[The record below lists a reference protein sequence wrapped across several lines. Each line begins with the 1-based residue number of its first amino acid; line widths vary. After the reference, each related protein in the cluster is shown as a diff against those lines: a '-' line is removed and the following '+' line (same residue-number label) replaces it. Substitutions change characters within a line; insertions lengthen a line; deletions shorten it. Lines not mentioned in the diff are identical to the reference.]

1 MKVLYKILAI
11 IPLNKITATK
21 KMQKTELQTFPNP
34 MFRDLCLLEFAED
47 HLNPDEFIFFFYT
60 WDKLSVSL
68 GRSQRKSQYLIQE
81 CILKDTP
88 VTIRPSGG
96 KAVIHDGDI
105 CFTFIARQSHKHFGG
120 NLQESYTK
128 VSDYILN
135 ILNEHFTQNL
145 GWESDIEASNHTRVT
160 TKLKS
165 PQFQQ
170 DNEINT
176 TGELNK
182 STTEQARTDNQNC
195 FSQTTRSEGII
206 QHQGGNHKVL
216 GSAQMMYAS
225 CFLQQGS
232 ILINNK
238 NPHSKLSFDIPS
250 MSMTEVFNSGRNLN
264 LDNLIKALNKKSQ
277 NLFNT

>member
-1 MKVLYKILAI
+1 MKKA
-11 IPLNKITATK
+11 
-21 KMQKTELQTFPNP
+21 ELKTFPNP

-60 WDKLSVSL
+60 WDKPSVSL
-68 GRSQRKSQYLIQE
+68 GRSQRKSHDLIHE
-81 CILKDTP
+81 CVSADIP
-88 VTIRPSGG
+88 VSIRPSGG
-96 KAVIHDGDI
+96 KAVIHHGDI

-128 VSDYILN
+128 VLDYILK
-135 ILNEHFTQNL
+135 ILNEYFTQNL
-145 GWESDIEASNHTRVT
+145 GWESDIEDSNHTRVT

-232 ILINNK
+232 ILINK
-238 NPHSKLSFDIPS
+238 KSPHSKLSFDIPS
-250 MSMTEVFNSGRNLN
+250 ISMTEVLNSGGNLN
-264 LDNLIKALNKKSQ
+264 LDSLIKALNEKSQ
-277 NLFNT
+277 NSFNAYDNLQ

>member
-1 MKVLYKILAI
+1 MKKA
-11 IPLNKITATK
+11 
-21 KMQKTELQTFPNP
+21 ELKTFPNP

-60 WDKLSVSL
+60 WNKPSVSL
-68 GRSQRKSQYLIQE
+68 GRSQRKSHDLIHE
-81 CILKDTP
+81 CVSADIP
-88 VTIRPSGG
+88 ISIRPSGG

-128 VSDYILN
+128 VLDYILK
-135 ILNEHFTQNL
+135 ILNEYFTQNL
-145 GWESDIEASNHTRVT
+145 GWEGKIEASNYHKT
-160 TKLKS
+160 TASLH
-165 PQFQQ
+165 FHQ

-182 STTEQARTDNQNC
+182 RTTEQARTDNQNC
-195 FSQTTRSEGII
+195 FSQALGSEGII
-206 QHQGGNHKVL
+206 QYQGGNHKVL

-238 NPHSKLSFDIPS
+238 NPRSKLSFDIQS
-250 MSMTEVFNSGRNLN
+250 MSMTEVLNSGGNLN
-264 LDNLIKALNKKSQ
+264 LDNLIEALNKKSQ
-277 NLFNT
+277 NSFTA

>member
-1 MKVLYKILAI
+1 MKKA
-11 IPLNKITATK
+11 
-21 KMQKTELQTFPNP
+21 ELKTFPNP

-47 HLNPDEFIFFFYT
+47 HLNLDEFIFFFYT
-60 WDKLSVSL
+60 WDKPSVSL
-68 GRSQRKSQYLIQE
+68 GRSQRKSHDLIHE
-81 CILKDTP
+81 CVSADIP
-88 VTIRPSGG
+88 VSIRPSGG
-96 KAVIHDGDI
+96 KAVIHHGDI

-128 VSDYILN
+128 VLDYILK
-135 ILNEHFTQNL
+135 ILNEHFTQSL
-145 GWESDIEASNHTRVT
+145 GWEGKIKASNYHKTTTESNKKT
-160 TKLKS
+160 TK
-165 PQFQQ
+165 
-170 DNEINT
+170 
-176 TGELNK
+176 
-182 STTEQARTDNQNC
+182 QAKTDYQNC
-195 FSQTTRSEGII
+195 FSQALGSEGII
-206 QHQGGNHKVL
+206 KYQGDSYKVL

>member
-1 MKVLYKILAI
+1 MGKI
-11 IPLNKITATK
+11 K
-21 KMQKTELQTFPNP
+21 KTEFKTFHNP
-34 MFRDLCLLEFAED
+34 MFRDLCLLEFAEE

-60 WDKLSVSL
+60 WDKTSASL
-68 GRSQRKSQYLIQE
+68 GRSQRKSQDLIQE

-120 NLQESYTK
+120 NLQESYSK
-128 VSDYILN
+128 VLDYILK
-135 ILNEHFTQNL
+135 ILNEYFIQNL
-145 GWESDIEASNHTRVT
+145 GWKGKIEASKHHKT
-160 TKLKS
+160 TASLH
-165 PQFQQ
+165 FQQ
-170 DNEINT
+170 DNEVNT

-182 STTEQARTDNQNC
+182 KTTKQAKANNQNC

-206 QHQGGNHKVL
+206 KYQGDSYKVL

-232 ILINNK
+232 ILINK
-238 NPHSKLSFDIPS
+238 KSPRSKLSFDIPS
-250 MSMTEVFNSGRNLN
+250 ISMTEVFNSGENLN
-264 LDNLIKALNKKSQ
+264 LSSLIEILNKKISR
-277 NLFNT
+277 FI